1 MSVPLSDTRPFGV
14 VFDRPDADRNFAWG
28 PFAGFDTA
36 ARFAE
41 FVEAEIDPAHVIP
54 WADAQALPGVRVADP
69 VAELLTWRTTVA
81 LPIAAELAASHAA
94 VEAVRKV
101 PVRTNEHGDM
111 VALVR
116 DIHAALADASTPTS
130 KEQQR

>member
-1 MSVPLSDTRPFGV
+1 MSVPLSDTRLTEPTFGV
-14 VFDRPDADRNFAWG
+14 VFDRPDADRNYAWG

-54 WADAQALPGVRVADP
+54 WQDAVALPGVRVLDP

-81 LPIAAELAASHAA
+81 LQQNPEVVRCAHPECPKVAAPLGWAREPWLCAEHDAA
-94 VEAVRKV
+94 
-101 PVRTNEHGDM
+101 
-111 VALVR
+111 
-116 DIHAALADASTPTS
+116 PTS
-130 KEQQR
+130 